1 MAIIPSNEQFIGL
14 SSSVNTTER
23 RSALVNAESQAY
35 TMQDIVDT
43 VGSALPPA
51 VNPTDQYVPLNYGGE
66 FADSPIGI
74 LAPPGGYFGWAG
86 LRTQVGTTIV
96 PPSGVDQSDIA
107 PYLDYYGLSIQNT
120 PFTGK
125 QTVIGDYN
133 GGTNTVLTIDNS
145 YGPFGRIYATV
156 GGSPALELNTDGA
169 IYTFGE
175 AFVNP
180 PISQVQASGGMAIYG
195 AGGEAIIGCG
205 ISSPTNGVFR
215 ASGAFGFVTIGT
227 TPSRSIGAFVA
238 GSPAM
243 QIGSALING
252 TPSNTATPVAWTKV
266 RNESGTIYYSP
277 LYQ

>member
-1 MAIIPSNEQFIGL
+1 MAIIPNDEQFIGL
-14 SSSVNTTER
+14 SASVNTTER
-23 RSALVNAESQAY
+23 RSALINAESQAY

-51 VNPTDQYVPLNYGGE
+51 VNPTDQYVPLNFGGE
-66 FADSPIGI
+66 FADSPFSAAI
-74 LAPPGGYFGWAG
+74 ASAGYYGWPV
-86 LRTQVGTTIV
+86 LQTQVGQIISL
-96 PPSGVDQSDIA
+96 PPGVDQSNVA
-107 PYLDYYGLSIQNT
+107 PYLDYYGLSIQNN
-120 PFTGK
+120 PITGK

-133 GGTNTVLTIDNS
+133 GGTNTRLTIDNS

-156 GGSPALELNTDGA
+156 GGSPALELNSA
-169 IYTFGE
+169 ESIYTFGE
-175 AFVNP
+175 AFVNA
-180 PISQVQASGGMAIYG
+180 PISEVQASGGMAIYG